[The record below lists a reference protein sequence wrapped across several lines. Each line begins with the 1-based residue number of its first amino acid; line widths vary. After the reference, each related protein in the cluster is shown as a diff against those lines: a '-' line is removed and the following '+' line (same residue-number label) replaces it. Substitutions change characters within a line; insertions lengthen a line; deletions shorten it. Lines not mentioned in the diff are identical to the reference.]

1 MAAFTFR
8 LATLLRL
15 RESIRDQRRQDLAQ
29 ALRAE
34 ELLRHEQQRV
44 EEELRELAERSRQA
58 AGPGE
63 VRVDTLLEAERFELV
78 LLARRRLLASQ
89 QEMLQA
95 EIQRRRAALVEAN
108 RQVQVLKRL
117 CQRQAERHRQEE
129 NRREVLA
136 LDEVAQR
143 QAYAQEVDLWDG

>member
-34 ELLRHEQQRV
+34 ELLRREQQRV
-44 EEELRELAERSRQA
+44 EDELRQLTERARQA
-58 AGPGE
+58 AAPGE
-63 VRVDTLLEAERFELV
+63 VHVDTLLEAERFELV

-89 QEMLQA
+89 QETLQA

-108 RQVQVLKRL
+108 RQVQVLQRL
-117 CQRQAERHRQEE
+117 RQRQAERHRQEE

-143 QAYAQEVDLWDG
+143 QAYAREDQLWDG

>member
-15 RESIRDQRRQDLAQ
+15 CESIRDQRRQDLAH

-44 EEELRELAERSRQA
+44 EDELHDLAQRARQA

-63 VRVDTLLEAERFELV
+63 VHVDALLEAERFELV

-95 EIQRRRAALVEAN
+95 EIQRRRTALVEAN
-108 RQVQVLKRL
+108 RQVQILQRL
-117 CQRQAERHRQEE
+117 RQRQAERHRHEE

-136 LDEVAQR
+136 RDETAQR
-143 QAYAQEVDLWDG
+143 QAYAQEADLWGA

>member
-34 ELLRHEQQRV
+34 ELLRQEQQRV
-44 EEELRELAERSRQA
+44 EDELRQLTERARQA
-58 AGPGE
+58 AAPGE
-63 VRVDTLLEAERFELV
+63 VHVDTLLEAERFELV

-89 QEMLQA
+89 QETLQA

-108 RQVQVLKRL
+108 RQVQVLQRL
-117 CQRQAERHRQEE
+117 RQRQAERHREEE

-143 QAYAQEVDLWDG
+143 QAYAREAQLWDG

>member
-1 MAAFTFR
+1 MAPFTFR

-34 ELLRHEQQRV
+34 ELLRQEQQRV
-44 EEELRELAERSRQA
+44 EDELRQLTERARQA
-58 AGPGE
+58 AAPGE
-63 VRVDTLLEAERFELV
+63 VHVDMLLEAERFELV

-89 QEMLQA
+89 QETLQA

-108 RQVQVLKRL
+108 RQVQVLQRL
-117 CQRQAERHRQEE
+117 RQRQAERHRQEE

-143 QAYAQEVDLWDG
+143 QAYAREADPWDG

>member
-1 MAAFTFR
+1 MAPFTFR

-34 ELLRHEQQRV
+34 ELLRQEQQRV
-44 EEELRELAERSRQA
+44 EDELRQLTERARQA
-58 AGPGE
+58 AVPGE
-63 VRVDTLLEAERFELV
+63 VHVDMLLEAERFELV

-89 QEMLQA
+89 QETLQA

-108 RQVQVLKRL
+108 RQVQVLQRL
-117 CQRQAERHRQEE
+117 RQRQAERHRQEE

-143 QAYAQEVDLWDG
+143 QAYAREADPWDG

>member
-34 ELLRHEQQRV
+34 ELLRQEQERV
-44 EEELRELAERSRQA
+44 ENEIRELAERSRQA

-63 VRVDTLLEAERFELV
+63 VHVDTLLEAERFELV
-78 LLARRRLLASQ
+78 LLARRRLLANQ

-95 EIQRRRAALVEAN
+95 EIQRRREALVEAN
-108 RQVQVLKRL
+108 RQVQVLQRL
-117 CQRQAERHRQEE
+117 RQRQAERHRHEE

-143 QAYAQEVDLWDG
+143 QAYAKEVDVWDG